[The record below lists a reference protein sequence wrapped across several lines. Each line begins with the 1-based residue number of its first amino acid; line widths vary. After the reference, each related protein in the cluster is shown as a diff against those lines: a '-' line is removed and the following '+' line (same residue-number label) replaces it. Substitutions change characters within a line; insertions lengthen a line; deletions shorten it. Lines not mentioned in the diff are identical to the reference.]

1 MIHAIV
7 IFGGGLL
14 LAVLLLLAAIMGGPV
29 WGIVPVLLI
38 MAGAT
43 VAVVLLDLSQI
54 EMLAMFAVAV
64 MAIAITASLLGEGWR
79 T

>member
-14 LAVLLLLAAIMGGPV
+14 LAVLLLLAAILGGPV

-43 VAVVLLDLSQI
+43 VAVVLLGLSQI
-54 EMLAMFAVAV
+54 EMLAMFAVAA
-64 MAIAITASLLGEGWR
+64 MAIAITASLLGKGWR